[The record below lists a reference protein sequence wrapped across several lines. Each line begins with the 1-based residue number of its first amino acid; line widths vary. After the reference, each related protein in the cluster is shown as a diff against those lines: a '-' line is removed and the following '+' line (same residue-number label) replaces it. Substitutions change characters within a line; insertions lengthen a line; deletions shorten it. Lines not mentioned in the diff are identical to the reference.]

1 MVAVM
6 RILFSAHP
14 MWSHVMPMIPLA
26 RALQDAGHVVAFS
39 SAPNFDL
46 PSEHGFPLH
55 GVGPDWNRDP
65 EILRLLS
72 EAQTYAGPEHAKF
85 MLRQIF
91 AGSSGL
97 RCVPDLQTLI
107 EDWQPDVVIAESTE
121 LAAPSVAERL
131 EIPYAIMTFG
141 VDIPIAV
148 LKALA
153 GDARDTLRAAAGLA
167 ADPELDATRRFLRLN
182 FAPPSYQPLATPV
195 SHALRPV
202 PFDDADRIDLP
213 SWIDDLSDRPI
224 VYATLGMVFAQNTPL
239 FEAIADGLRDE
250 DVNLVITVGP
260 MVDPTPL
267 CRYADNLHVEH
278 FIPNSLLLPRC
289 AAVVSHAGYGTV
301 MGCLT
306 LGVPMLLLSLGADHF
321 HHAKRCGEL
330 GIATILEPEECV
342 PERFRQCVREM
353 LADPQGLLSLQAI
366 RDEIAALPELPHAVG
381 LVEQLAETGNP
392 VYRA

>member
-1 MVAVM
+1 M

-195 SHALRPV
+195 SHALRPD
-202 PFDDADRIDLP
+202 PFDYAESLGLP
-213 SWIDDLSDRPI
+213 NWIDELPERPI
-224 VYATLGMVFAQNTPL
+224 VYATLGTHFSREVHL
-239 FEAIADGLRDE
+239 FDAIVDGLREE
-250 DVNLVITVGP
+250 DVNLIVTVGP
-260 MVDPTPL
+260 EGDPI
-267 CRYADNLHVEH
+267 RIEQRAENV
-278 FIPNSLLLPRC
+278 
-289 AAVVSHAGYGTV
+289 HAR
-301 MGCLT
+301 
-306 LGVPMLLLSLGADHF
+306 S
-321 HHAKRCGEL
+321 
-330 GIATILEPEECV
+330 EE
-342 PERFRQCVREM
+342 RR
-353 LADPQGLLSLQAI
+353 
-366 RDEIAALPELPHAVG
+366 
-381 LVEQLAETGNP
+381 
-392 VYRA
+392 